1 MMPPRLRLLHVIAS
15 VGPVHGGPSLM
26 VHEMAAGLVAAGH
39 RAEVATTDDNGERRL
54 DVPLDGA
61 LERDG
66 VVYRHFERQW
76 RAGTSSLPL
85 ARWLRGAAGSYDV
98 LHVHGL
104 FSHPTTAAARAAQRA
119 RVPYVVRPLGAL
131 QPWGMAQGRRHLKRF
146 LLRFVDGPLLAAAAA
161 VHFTSAEERDQAAAA
176 GVPGRP
182 VVVPLGIR
190 LPPTSSAS
198 GQSWLRVRHPDWTD
212 RVIVLFLSRIHP
224 KKGLDLLLPAFADVR
239 ARHPRAA
246 LLLAGDGEPDYL
258 RALAGRAAD
267 LGVARHVRFAGHL
280 SGPDK
285 QGAFAAADLFVLPSR
300 AENFGV
306 AAVEALGA
314 GCPVLV
320 STAVPL
326 AAAVREARAGWAAV
340 PERAQF
346 TAALDRALATP
357 AVERRA
363 MGERGRALA
372 VARWSRDRM
381 VADLVELYQRLATP
395 RAGRT

>member
-1 MMPPRLRLLHVIAS
+1 MTPAQLRLLHVIAS
-15 VGPVHGGPSLM
+15 VGPVHGGPSVM

-39 RAEVATTDDNGERRL
+39 RAEVATTDDNGEGRL
-54 DVPLDGA
+54 DVPLGEA

-66 VVYRHFERQW
+66 VVYRHFARQW
-76 RAGTSSLPL
+76 RTGTASLPL
-85 ARWLRGAAGSYDV
+85 ASWLRGAAGSFDL

-104 FSHPTTAAARAAQRA
+104 FSHPTSAAARAAQRA
-119 RVPYVVRPLGAL
+119 RVPYVIRPLGAL
-131 QPWGMAQGRRHLKRF
+131 QPWGMARGRRHLKRF

-161 VHFTSAEERDQAAAA
+161 VHYTSDEERDQAAAA
-176 GVPGRP
+176 GVTGRA
-182 VVVPLGIR
+182 VVLPLGIH
-190 LPPTSSAS
+190 LPPPAHAS
-198 GQSWLRVRHPDWTD
+198 GRAWLKVRHPDWTD
-212 RVIVLFLSRIHP
+212 RVVVLFLSRLHP

-258 RALAGRAAD
+258 RALAGRAVE
-267 LGVARHVRFAGHL
+267 LGVAPHVRFAGYL
-280 SGPDK
+280 GGADK

-314 GCPVLV
+314 GCPALV

-326 AAAVREARAGWAAV
+326 AAAVLEARAGWAAL
-340 PERAQF
+340 PERVQL

-357 AVERRA
+357 AAERRA

-372 VARWSRDRM
+372 LARWSRDRM
-381 VADLVELYQRLATP
+381 VTDLVGLYQRLATP
-395 RAGRT
+395 GGRT